1 MRTTARRT
9 TGTIAVAVVA
19 LTTAA
24 CSGGSPGAEPTA
36 TATVTATASPAPTP
50 SPTASDDPL
59 PTATGTPEPT
69 EGLEPFSAPGT
80 ELTTEP
86 AGGRLTVVDVRTGEH
101 DGFDRVVY
109 ELAGEGL
116 PGWRVGYVEQAV
128 DDPSGEP
135 VAVDG
140 DAILQ
145 VWITGTGYPFDTG
158 HEEFAQDLRPDDGD
172 VEHVTRPLTFEAQT
186 QSFVGVDDGARPFR
200 VLLLQD
206 PVRVV
211 VDVQD
216 EG

>member
-1 MRTTARRT
+1 M
-9 TGTIAVAVVA
+9 AVAVVA
-19 LTTAA
+19 LTTVA
-24 CSGGSPGAEPTA
+24 CSDGAPGAAPTA
-36 TATVTATASPAPTP
+36 TATATGGPTP
-50 SPTASDDPL
+50 TPGPTTSDGPL
-59 PTATGTPEPT
+59 PTTTGAPEPT
-69 EGLEPFSAPGT
+69 AGLDAFAAPGT
-80 ELTTEP
+80 ELTAEP
-86 AGGRLTVVDVRTGEH
+86 VDGRLTVAQVRTGEH

-116 PGWRVGYVEQAV
+116 PGWRVHYVDQAV

-140 DAILQ
+140 DAVLQ
-145 VWITGTGYPFDTG
+145 VWITGTAYPFETG
-158 HEEFAQDLRPDDGD
+158 HEEYAQDLRPADGD

-216 EG
+216 EGP